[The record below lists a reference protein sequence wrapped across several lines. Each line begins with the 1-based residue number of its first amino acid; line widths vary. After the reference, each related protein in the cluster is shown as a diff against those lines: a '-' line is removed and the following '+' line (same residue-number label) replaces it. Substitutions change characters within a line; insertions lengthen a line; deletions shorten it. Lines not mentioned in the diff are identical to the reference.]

1 MVQSNNPDS
10 TSRYRTR
17 RSFAKIP
24 AVMDV
29 PNLIAIQTESFKK
42 FMDDGLTNA
51 FADISPIES
60 NTKDM
65 CVEFGKHEFGEPK
78 YSVDEC
84 KERDVSYQ
92 APLFAEIRFIN
103 RETGEIKE
111 QDVFMGDFPLM
122 TPRGP
127 FIINASVG
135 AQPWRLLLRRARQNI
150 RQDHLQREDHPF
162 PWCMA
167 RVRNRQA
174 RHPFRAYRP

>member
-65 CVEFGKHEFGEPK
+65 CVEFAPSSSTAQSVLLYLSWSAALACTSLPSATKHPTRPSTTRRSFLLAVHGSSSKPTSAISFP
-78 YSVDEC
+78 YASTVSV
-84 KERDVSYQ
+84 S
-92 APLFAEIRFIN
+92 
-103 RETGEIKE
+103 
-111 QDVFMGDFPLM
+111 
-122 TPRGP
+122 
-127 FIINASVG
+127 S
-135 AQPWRLLLRRARQNI
+135 LLRFFCV
-150 RQDHLQREDHPF
+150 HSVSLK
-162 PWCMA
+162 
-167 RVRNRQA
+167 RVKRSSISSAIPRW
-174 RHPFRAYRP
+174 